1 LTGGGGIF
9 SLASQ
14 NRPLNPVNYR
24 HHFHAG
30 NVADVFKHLILV
42 QVLEALRRKETPF
55 CVIDSHAGSGLYRLA
70 PPGEFEQGIG
80 RLWPVRADWAP
91 LAEYFALLA
100 PYNRTGLSAYP
111 GSPLIIRDRL
121 RPQDRA
127 VFIERHPEE
136 AAALRDNLRCAGTH
150 ECRERRTRRSGL
162 GSRGIT
168 INEADAWAALKGL
181 LPPKE
186 NRGLVF
192 IDPPYEKPD
201 ELDQVAQA
209 LRTAYPRWR
218 NGLYLVW
225 YPIKA
230 RRPVEKLH
238 AAVRA
243 LGAEALAVEFLTLPE
258 DMPQRLNGSGVIL
271 INPPWKLDEALRTLL
286 PPLATFLAGPDGQPQ
301 VRFVNLSAGKNP
313 QVS

>member
-1 LTGGGGIF
+1 
-9 SLASQ
+9 
-14 NRPLNPVNYR
+14 VNYR

-55 CVIDSHAGSGLYRLA
+55 CVIDTHAGSGLYRLQA
-70 PPGEFEQGIG
+70 PGEFEQGIG
-80 RLWPVRADWAP
+80 RLWPVSPQWPQLDT
-91 LAEYFALLA
+91 YFALLA

-127 VFIERHPEE
+127 IFIERHPEE
-136 AAALRDNLRCAGTH
+136 AEALRDNL
-150 ECRERRTRRSGL
+150 L

-168 INEADAWAALKGL
+168 INEADAWAAIKGL
-181 LPPKE
+181 LPPQE

-201 ELDQVAQA
+201 EFDQVVQA
-209 LRTAYPRWR
+209 LRAAYPRWR

-238 AAVRA
+238 DAVRA
-243 LGAEALAVEFLTLPE
+243 LGAEALAVEFLTLSE
-258 DMPQRLNGSGVIL
+258 DMPQRLNGSGVLL
-271 INPPWKLDEALRTLL
+271 INPPWKLEATLRTLL
-286 PPLATFLAGPDGQPQ
+286 PSLATFLAGPDGQPQ
-301 VRFVNLSAGKNP
+301 ARFVNLTAGKNP
-313 QVS
+313 QLS

>member
-1 LTGGGGIF
+1 
-9 SLASQ
+9 
-14 NRPLNPVNYR
+14 VNYR

-55 CVIDSHAGSGLYRLA
+55 CVIDTHAGSGLYRLQA
-70 PPGEFEQGIG
+70 PGEFEQGIG
-80 RLWPVRADWAP
+80 RLWPARPQWP
-91 LAEYFALLA
+91 QLSTYFALLA

-127 VFIERHPEE
+127 IFIERHPEE
-136 AAALRDNLRCAGTH
+136 AEALRDNLQ
-150 ECRERRTRRSGL
+150 

-181 LPPKE
+181 LPPQE

-201 ELDQVAQA
+201 ELDLVAQA
-209 LRTAYPRWR
+209 LRAAYLRWR

-243 LGAEALAVEFLTLPE
+243 LGAEALAVELLTLPE
-258 DMPQRLNGSGVIL
+258 DMPQRLNGSGVLL
-271 INPPWKLDEALRTLL
+271 INPPWKLEETLHTLL
-286 PPLATFLAGPDGQPQ
+286 PSLATFLAGPAGQPQ
-301 VRFVNLSAGKNP
+301 ARFVNLSAGKNP
-313 QVS
+313 QLA